1 MMDQRRAIQIYLE
14 NRDKFQ
20 GVPQSDAVNLIRR
33 SGGLPA
39 AAVAPAET
47 APTAIPV
54 AAPAAPVAAALAAAA
69 PPPVPMAAPAP
80 VVEDE
85 PTPAPAPEYM
95 NQYETALAAY
105 NLANPETPAPVAVKG
120 KPVDYA
126 AKARQAVTDRQRQE
140 LEANVEI
147 ARNAKIDPETQKV
160 IDSRLARYGTQ
171 ITEADKDRKQATWM
185 AVAQAGMKMAQ
196 SQSPYF
202 MQALASGMEAGIE
215 GYSEAKAKAAE
226 KKARL
231 QDAKEDLAMKAI
243 ELRAQA
249 VKDAI
254 GVRLASKQAAAADT
268 ALQKDALGVLL
279 GEQTAADVVE
289 SARLGNLQTRANI
302 RNIESQII
310 TRAADNARAERA
322 ARSGG
327 TGGGVGIKLSQLNPI
342 VNGAISENDRLTEQL
357 NDPIISSQ
365 LSPAKKNAI
374 RNRIV
379 ANEQIIA
386 YGRSLQKQKIGMGGM
401 TFGQEK

>member
-39 AAVAPAET
+39 AA
-47 APTAIPV
+47 PV
-54 AAPAAPVAAALAAAA
+54 EAAPAAPVASALAAAA
-69 PPPVPMAAPAP
+69 PAPAPAPVPVAAPAP
-80 VVEDE
+80 E
-85 PTPAPAPEYM
+85 PAPEPKYM

-105 NLANPETPAPVAVKG
+105 DLANPNTPAPAPVKG

-126 AKARQAVTDRQRQE
+126 AMARQSVKDSQRQE

-147 ARNAKIDPETQKV
+147 ARTAKIDPEMQKV
-160 IDSRLARYGTQ
+160 INDRLERYGSQ

-215 GYSEAKAKAAE
+215 GFSEAKAKAAE

-231 QDAKEDLAMKAI
+231 QDAKEELSMKAI

-268 ALQKDALGVLL
+268 SLRKDALSALV
-279 GEQTAADVVE
+279 GEQTAGDVIK
-289 SARLGNLQTRANI
+289 SAALGNDLTRANI
-302 RNIESQII
+302 ANVYSTIGE
-310 TRAADNARAERA
+310 RAAAGRRADVA

-327 TGGGVGIKLSQLNPI
+327 STGPGGVKLSQLNPV
-342 VNGAISENDRLTEQL
+342 VNGAISENNRLSEQL
-357 NDPIISSQ
+357 NDPVLSSQ
-365 LSPAKKNAI
+365 LSAADKQAI
-374 RNRIV
+374 RTKIQSN
-379 ANEQIIA
+379 NQIIA

>member
-33 SGGLPA
+33 SGGLPSVA
-39 AAVAPAET
+39 AAPAEA
-47 APTAIPV
+47 APTVVPV
-54 AAPAAPVAAALAAAA
+54 AAPA
-69 PPPVPMAAPAP
+69 PVPMAAPAP
-80 VVEDE
+80 A
-85 PTPAPAPEYM
+85 PAPAPKYM

-105 NLANPETPAPVAVKG
+105 DLANPNTPAPAPVKG

-126 AKARQAVTDRQRQE
+126 AMARQSVKDSQRQE

-147 ARNAKIDPETQKV
+147 ARTAKIDPEMQKV
-160 IDSRLARYGTQ
+160 IDDRLVRYGNQ
-171 ITEADKDRKQATWM
+171 LTEADKDRKQATWM

-231 QDAKEDLAMKAI
+231 QDAKEELSMKAI

-268 ALQKDALGVLL
+268 ALRKDALSALV
-279 GEQTAADVVE
+279 GEQTAGDVIE
-289 SARLGNLQTRANI
+289 SAKLGNVQTRANI
-302 RNIESQII
+302 RNIESQIG
-310 TRAADNARAERA
+310 ERA
-322 ARSGG
+322 AAGRRADVAARNTGG
-327 TGGGVGIKLSQLNPI
+327 PGGVGGVKLSQLNPV
-342 VNGAISENDRLTEQL
+342 VNGAISENNRLSEQL
-357 NDPIISSQ
+357 NDPVLSSQ
-365 LSPAKKNAI
+365 LSAADKQAI
-374 RNRIV
+374 RTKIQSN
-379 ANEQIIA
+379 NQIIA
-386 YGRSLQKQKIGMGGM
+386 YGRSLQKQKIGMGSG
-401 TFGQEK
+401 FKILGPA

>member
-39 AAVAPAET
+39 AAAAPVEA
-47 APTAIPV
+47 APTAVPV

-80 VVEDE
+80 VVEAE
-85 PTPAPAPEYM
+85 PAPEPEPKYM
-95 NQYETALAAY
+95 NQYENALAAF
-105 NLANPETPAPVAVKG
+105 NLANPETTAPAPVKG

-126 AKARQAVTDRQRQE
+126 AMARQAVKDSQRQE

-147 ARNAKIDPETQKV
+147 ARTAKIDPEMQKV
-160 IDSRLARYGTQ
+160 IDDRLVRYGNQLTD
-171 ITEADKDRKQATWM
+171 ADKERKQATWM

-231 QDAKEDLAMKAI
+231 QDAKEELSMKAI

-249 VKDAI
+249 VKDALA
-254 GVRLASKQAAAADT
+254 VRLAAKQGAAADT
-268 ALQKDALGVLL
+268 SLRKDALSALV
-279 GEQTAADVVE
+279 GEQTAGDVIE
-289 SARLGNLQTRANI
+289 SAKLGNVQTRANI
-302 RNIESQII
+302 RNIESQIGE
-310 TRAADNARAERA
+310 RAAAGARAERA

-327 TGGGVGIKLSQLNPI
+327 TGGGINLKNAGQIVNSLVSENKTYAAILENPI
-342 VNGAISENDRLTEQL
+342 ASKAEKNQARARMQENTQTIDY
-357 NDPIISSQ
+357 
-365 LSPAKKNAI
+365 
-374 RNRIV
+374 V
-379 ANEQIIA
+379 
-386 YGRSLQKQKIGMGGM
+386 RSLQKQNLGMGSG
-401 TFGQEK
+401 FKILGPA